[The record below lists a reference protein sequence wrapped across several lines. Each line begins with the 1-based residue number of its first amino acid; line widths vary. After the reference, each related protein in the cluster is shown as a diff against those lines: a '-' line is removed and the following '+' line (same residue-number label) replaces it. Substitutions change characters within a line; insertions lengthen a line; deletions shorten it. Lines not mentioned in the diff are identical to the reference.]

1 MMIKIQM
8 LVLSAVFSLLAMPL
22 LAYADN
28 KQDPLQRYRDEI
40 KRMEANAS
48 QTVLDQLKANE
59 SSSASN
65 TMPSQAAPTPLP
77 QSPVSNSARA
87 FSPPTS
93 ATQNGAMPT
102 NKQPNTNDN
111 NPWLKPNPWE
121 AQAHV
126 NPWANAP
133 IPSAGSTTPANSFTP
148 PPAPP
153 NIFAPPQPAV
163 STPNKTTNNNTNH

>member
-8 LVLSAVFSLLAMPL
+8 LMLSAVFSFLATPL
-22 LAYADN
+22 VAHADN
-28 KQDPLQRYRDEI
+28 KQDPLQSYRDEI

-59 SSSASN
+59 SNAPSNSIPRQSA
-65 TMPSQAAPTPLP
+65 PAPLP
-77 QSPVSNSARA
+77 QSPISNNDKA
-87 FSPPTS
+87 FSPPT
-93 ATQNGAMPT
+93 ATQNNAAP
-102 NKQPNTNDN
+102 KSSNDN

-133 IPSAGSTTPANSFTP
+133 IPSAGSTTAPIAP
-148 PPAPP
+148 PPPPP
-153 NIFAPPQPAV
+153 NIFAPPHPTV
-163 STPNKTTNNNTNH
+163 SAPNKTTNNNPNR